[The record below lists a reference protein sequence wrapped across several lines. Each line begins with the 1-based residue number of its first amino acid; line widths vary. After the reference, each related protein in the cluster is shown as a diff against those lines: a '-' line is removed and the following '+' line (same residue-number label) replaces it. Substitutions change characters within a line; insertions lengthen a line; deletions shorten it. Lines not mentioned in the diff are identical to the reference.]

1 MNRNIRDKKGF
12 KTKNG
17 RRLQDEGIVLTKSRR
32 SGDPQCAWR
41 EGYTVL
47 DLNAQE
53 GSLKDEGGGVQT
65 KRSDYDNVT
74 FISERW
80 LAGSV

>member
-1 MNRNIRDKKGF
+1 M
-12 KTKNG
+12 
-17 RRLQDEGIVLTKSRR
+17 
-32 SGDPQCAWR
+32 
-41 EGYTVL
+41 L